1 MTAAAEE
8 RVRAARARYAMLCSM
23 LTNLGYVLAGVSL
36 VQPFFAAV
44 PTPITAWRIGGFLF
58 GVALLALALYLVPR
72 GEKP

>member
-1 MTAAAEE
+1 MAGTAEE
-8 RVRAARARYAMLCSM
+8 RVRATRARYALACLM

-44 PTPITAWRIGGFLF
+44 PTPITAWRIAGFLF
-58 GVALLALALYLVPR
+58 GVALLVAALYLAPR